1 MKKQYI
7 ILAISIVIL
16 IISLFLFPIF
26 GEILFIPFV
35 YIFQYSCRSSNRRD
49 ATEQQIEQSSQ
60 IESNIPLQEKSSI
73 DNGKNICPICGAK
86 IPHNNLRFCESC
98 GAKLT

>member
-7 ILAISIVIL
+7 ILAISIVLL
-16 IISLFLFPIF
+16 IISLIFLPIL

-35 YIFQYSCRSSNRRD
+35 YIFQYSCRSSNRREP
-49 ATEQQIEQSSQ
+49 TQQLVEQRSQ
-60 IESNIPLQEKSSI
+60 NESNIPLQEKSSI
-73 DNGKNICPICGAK
+73 INEKNICNICGAK
-86 IPHNNLRFCESC
+86 IPQNNLRFCESC

>member
-7 ILAISIVIL
+7 ILAISIVLL
-16 IISLFLFPIF
+16 IISLIFLPIL

-35 YIFQYSCRSSNRRD
+35 YIFQYSCRSSNRRE
-49 ATEQQIEQSSQ
+49 TTQQQVEQSSQ
-60 IESNIPLQEKSSI
+60 NETNIPLQEISSI
-73 DNGKNICPICGAK
+73 IHEKRVCNICGAE

-98 GAKLT
+98 GVKLT